1 MTSTPASKCN
11 EVTYWVFR
19 YSQAKV
25 LGSHGSI
32 ELTHFQYSIFLG
44 QILVITSSQSVID
57 FCHQKYNVHSGQ
69 ETQFSIKML
78 LYYRSVIMER
88 ISGDVN
94 GDYEDES
101 FMVVVYSDGMKD
113 VVESSEEVEWFGIST
128 QTVSFVMLMMML
140 MMTAIKVSGVN
151 DDI

>member
-1 MTSTPASKCN
+1 
-11 EVTYWVFR
+11 
-19 YSQAKV
+19 
-25 LGSHGSI
+25 
-32 ELTHFQYSIFLG
+32 
-44 QILVITSSQSVID
+44 
-57 FCHQKYNVHSGQ
+57 
-69 ETQFSIKML
+69 ML
-78 LYYRSVIMER
+78 RYYRSVIMER